1 MLIVRG
7 VADGVVPC
15 GAGPRAG
22 GTMARA
28 AGDGATRADARHAR
42 RGATRGFAAAL
53 PFLEARVAGR
63 EVVSTC
69 G

>member
-1 MLIVRG
+1 
-7 VADGVVPC
+7 
-15 GAGPRAG
+15 
-22 GTMARA
+22 MARA